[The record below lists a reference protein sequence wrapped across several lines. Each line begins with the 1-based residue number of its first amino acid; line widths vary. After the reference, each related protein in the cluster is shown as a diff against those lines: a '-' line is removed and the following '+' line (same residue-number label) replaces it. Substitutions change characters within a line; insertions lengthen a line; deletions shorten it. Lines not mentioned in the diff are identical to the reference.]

1 MKQRFKPQIFVCP
14 ADPES
19 NKNIAEHPSLIQV
32 DPCVNVNCYFGRNKI
47 ILSLFPVDNV
57 TFEVFKKSR
66 ALAFYAFTQST
77 KDGNKQ
83 YFYSQ
88 NIHKPD
94 NGLAIKMAGLL
105 EKLEKAKKDKDKVLV

>member
-77 KDGNKQ
+77 KDGNKFTGVIMSSKLYIKFNVMFFHYL
-83 YFYSQ
+83 YF
-88 NIHKPD
+88 P
-94 NGLAIKMAGLL
+94 
-105 EKLEKAKKDKDKVLV
+105 